1 MARPQFDAYIGSDG
15 VTLDGSDVELL
26 RAIDRAGS
34 LNTAAAELG
43 RSYAHA
49 QRRVVELEEAF
60 GSLVERQR
68 GGSGGGGSTLTET
81 ADDLLAAFERTR
93 TGFEGVAGV
102 AETVLTGPITGRE
115 GELVTVETDA
125 GPVRALVPD
134 GDGVVQ
140 LSIRADAVTL
150 TDPDDTPVPEHTSAR
165 NRFPGTIRGIEAGE
179 RIARVAVDIGVDDPL
194 LALVTED
201 SREKLG
207 LTVGSDVVA
216 SFKATATRGTP
227 IRDSDADR
235 EPNE

>member
-1 MARPQFDAYIGSDG
+1 MTRAQFDAYIRSGG
-15 VTLDGSDVELL
+15 VTLDAGDVELL
-26 RAIDRAGS
+26 RAIDRSGS
-34 LNTAAAELG
+34 LNTAAEALG

-49 QRRVVELEEAF
+49 QRRIVELEDAF
-60 GSLVERQR
+60 GALVERQR
-68 GGSGGGGSTLTET
+68 GGSGGGGSTLTGT

-93 TGFEGVAGV
+93 TGFEGVADI
-102 AETVLTGPITGRE
+102 AETVLTGPITARE

-165 NRFPGTIRGIEAGE
+165 NRFPGTVRSIAAGE

-207 LTVGSDVVA
+207 LGVDSDVVA

-227 IRDSDADR
+227 FRGG
-235 EPNE
+235 EG

>member
-1 MARPQFDAYIGSDG
+1 MARPQFDAYIRNDG
-15 VTLDGSDVELL
+15 VTLDASDVDLL

-34 LNTAAAELG
+34 LNTAAADLG

-60 GSLVERQR
+60 GPLVERRR

-81 ADDLLAAFERTR
+81 AADLLAAFERTR
-93 TGFEGVAGV
+93 TGFEGVARV
-102 AETVLTGPITGRE
+102 AETVLTGPIVGRE
-115 GELVTVETDA
+115 GELVTVGTAA

-150 TDPDDTPVPEHTSAR
+150 TDPEDTPVPEHTSAR
-165 NRFPGTIRGIEAGE
+165 NRFPGTVQGVEPGE
-179 RIARVAVDIGVDDPL
+179 RIARISVDIGTDDPL

-201 SREKLG
+201 SRGKLG
-207 LTVGSDVVA
+207 LDVGSDVVA

-227 IRDSDADR
+227 VRDDR
-235 EPNE
+235 D

>member
-1 MARPQFDAYIGSDG
+1 MVRPQFDAYIGTDG
-15 VTLDGSDVELL
+15 VTLDASDVDLL
-26 RAIDRAGS
+26 RAIDRTGS
-34 LNTAAAELG
+34 LSTAAEELG

-68 GGSGGGGSTLTET
+68 GGSGGGGSTLTGT
-81 ADDLLAAFERTR
+81 AEDLLAAFERTR
-93 TGFEGVAGV
+93 TGFEGVAAV
-102 AETVLTGPITGRE
+102 AETVLTGPVVGRE
-115 GELVTVETDA
+115 GELATVGTDA
-125 GPVRALVPD
+125 GHVRALVPE

-150 TDPDDTPVPEHTSAR
+150 TDPGDTPVPEHTSAR
-165 NRFPGTIRGIEAGE
+165 NRFSGPVQRIDSGE
-179 RIARVAVDIGVDDPL
+179 RIARVSVDIGIDDPL

-227 IRDSDADR
+227 VAGADR
-235 EPNE
+235 